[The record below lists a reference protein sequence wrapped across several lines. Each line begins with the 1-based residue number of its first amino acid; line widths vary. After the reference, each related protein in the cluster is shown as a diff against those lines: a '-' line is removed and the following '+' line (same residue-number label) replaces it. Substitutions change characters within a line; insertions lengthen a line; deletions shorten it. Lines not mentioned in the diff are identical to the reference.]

1 MLQLFQEFHWS
12 SLEFNKT
19 IFCNFILIIIF
30 STNFRHK
37 KVLHLHNHTE
47 NFHFIRA
54 PSYSQVNKGLTNDS
68 SSKTVSSSNKQFFV
82 NTNLKMKNNEPG
94 FNPILGERIFEKN
107 VLKII
112 SSKGLKL
119 LTIFFSF
126 CSREE
131 NDSFFVDPCSKE
143 EWK

>member
-1 MLQLFQEFHWS
+1 M
-12 SLEFNKT
+12 
-19 IFCNFILIIIF
+19 
-30 STNFRHK
+30 
-37 KVLHLHNHTE
+37 
-47 NFHFIRA
+47 
-54 PSYSQVNKGLTNDS
+54 NKGLTNDS
-68 SSKTVSSSNKQFFV
+68 SSKTVSSSSKQFFV